1 MVCLRKTI
9 SMCNICSKHSNPND
23 LRAAEN
29 VYILHQELN
38 ALQPLCSEL
47 FLDIHAMKLSRR
59 RIRLSK
65 TYYGK
70 LLNVLGHVLFVYCV
84 FKTGNAIFN
93 IVLSRDRTIDPITKF
108 FIRLCYLTNV
118 QLDQLTIEFY
128 TQHLSFLMIGMFTN
142 IYKYVYK
149 DARCGNAKKRR
160 ETSHTCKTI
169 FCSYHNY

>member
-1 MVCLRKTI
+1 
-9 SMCNICSKHSNPND
+9 MCNICSKHSNPND

-169 FCSYHNY
+169 FCSYHTY